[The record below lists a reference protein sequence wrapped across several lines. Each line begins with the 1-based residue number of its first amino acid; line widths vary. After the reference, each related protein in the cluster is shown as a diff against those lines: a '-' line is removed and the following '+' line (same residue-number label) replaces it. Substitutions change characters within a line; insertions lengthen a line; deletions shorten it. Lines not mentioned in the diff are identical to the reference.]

1 MELAGCC
8 RQPLPVEVPMTSYS
22 NDSHLRLFL
31 RNRQRVLHNRQSGR
45 KQGINRVLKVKSGS
59 GHARALPFD
68 QAD

>member
-8 RQPLPVEVPMTSYS
+8 RQPLPVEVPMTPYS

-45 KQGINRVLKVKSGS
+45 KQGIQRLSKAESEP